1 MKISKIWKFGV
12 PIALTCVL
20 FIVTAILLASCGGT
34 KIRYNADA
42 FSKEIFAGNVN
53 LELSDNDGIIF
64 NKASEDEIDQ
74 SGSTYFNEEDK
85 NLDWSGK
92 KTTFSFDL
100 ELSAMENG
108 DFTIWVLAFNKQND
122 DQTYSHVEEIRLGI
136 AKTEAGYVAS
146 ELVGVSWTNADY
158 DNIIANGTSFEI
170 KDNDAEIEFV
180 VNYDNSK
187 LSYTF
192 NVNEIQIEGQ
202 KDVEG
207 IVGFR
212 SLWNAATSVNGIV
225 LENLTQSY

>member
-12 PIALTCVL
+12 PIALVCVL

-34 KIRYNADA
+34 KIRYDVDA
-42 FSKEIFAGNVN
+42 FDKEIFAGNIN
-53 LELSDNDGIIF
+53 LEVADNGGIIF

-85 NLDWSGK
+85 NLDWNGR
-92 KTTFSFDL
+92 KTTFAFDL
-100 ELSAMENG
+100 DLTAMENG
-108 DFTIWVLAFNKQND
+108 DFTIWVLAFNKQNED
-122 DQTYSHVEEIRLGI
+122 ETYSHIDEIRLGI
-136 AKTEAGYVAS
+136 AKAESGYVAS

-158 DNIIANGTSFEI
+158 NNIIASGTTFES

-180 VNYDNSK
+180 VNYDDSK